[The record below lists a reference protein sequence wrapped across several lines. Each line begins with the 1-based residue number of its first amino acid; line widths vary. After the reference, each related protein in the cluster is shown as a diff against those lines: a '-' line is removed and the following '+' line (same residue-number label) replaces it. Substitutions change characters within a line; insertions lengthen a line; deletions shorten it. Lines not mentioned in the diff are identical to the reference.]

1 MGNFVVENV
10 GFDDVCDDVTNIG
23 GLFVHGLIIVI
34 GLCEVV
40 DVVVVVVVDE
50 LVAVPMLCQCDVV
63 GGFFVV
69 LVIKLTG
76 FGGRPFEFMDSDC
89 GECANGRVLNVGLGG
104 L

>member
-1 MGNFVVENV
+1 MGNFVVEND
-10 GFDDVCDDVTNIG
+10 GFDDDCDDVTNIG
-23 GLFVHGLIIVI
+23 GLFVHGFMIVI

-40 DVVVVVVVDE
+40 DVVVVVDE

-89 GECANGRVLNVGLGG
+89 WECANGRVLNVGLGG
-104 L
+104 LK